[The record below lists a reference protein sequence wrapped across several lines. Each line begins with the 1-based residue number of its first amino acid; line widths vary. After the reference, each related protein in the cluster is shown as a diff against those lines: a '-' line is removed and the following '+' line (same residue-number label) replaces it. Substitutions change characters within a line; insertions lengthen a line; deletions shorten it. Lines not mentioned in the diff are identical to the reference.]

1 MAEDAQLVRDLE
13 AQIAAGKITFDREN
27 FRNELLGQSNGTKVT
42 ARLQRLVLELAGVVP
57 TSIRISSLIRSAG
70 HHGSGR
76 AVDVGNE
83 EVAPSLL
90 PLVIP
95 DVAAWNIDEIIFD
108 AGGGSLG
115 ERNRWNLIAASGTI
129 TTQRRYP
136 STGTT
141 SISPWRRDDP
151 RGRECA

>member
-13 AQIAAGKITFDREN
+13 AQIAAGKITFDREDL
-27 FRNELLGQSNGTKVT
+27 RQQLLGRSNGTKVT
-42 ARLQRLVLELAGVVP
+42 ARLQRLVLELARVVP

-90 PLVIP
+90 PLAIP
-95 DVAAWNIDEIIFD
+95 NIAAWNIDEIIFD
-108 AGGGSLG
+108 GRGGSLA
-115 ERNRWNLIAASGTI
+115 ERNRWNHDRGVRHDYDAATLS
-129 TTQRRYP
+129 QH
-136 STGTT
+136 
-141 SISPWRRDDP
+141 RDHIHFAVAA
-151 RGRECA
+151 G